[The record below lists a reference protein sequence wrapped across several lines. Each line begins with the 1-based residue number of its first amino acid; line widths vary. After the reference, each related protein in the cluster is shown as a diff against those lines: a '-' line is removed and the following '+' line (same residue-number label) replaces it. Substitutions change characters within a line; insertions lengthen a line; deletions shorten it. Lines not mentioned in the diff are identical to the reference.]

1 MVVGGW
7 MHLDYSVSFGP
18 FMRFSMRFEFLS
30 EMFDLS
36 IFEIKD
42 QSLFTKYKL
51 TLEYGFY
58 WRLYN

>member
-1 MVVGGW
+1 M
-7 MHLDYSVSFGP
+7 S
-18 FMRFSMRFEFLS
+18 FEFLS

-42 QSLFTKYKL
+42 QSLFTKFYKP